1 MTTLK
6 KMMISFTAGAIFGI
20 LYAPAKGRKTRRKLA
35 ATGTSIKEGWNSVA
49 DGIAGKIEN
58 FREGVDGIAD
68 NAIDKV
74 ESTQFTVNDKGGF
87 L

>member
-35 ATGTSIKEGWNSVA
+35 AAGSNIKEGWNAVA

-58 FREGVDGIAD
+58 FKDSVDGIAD
-68 NAIDKV
+68 NAIEKV
-74 ESTQFTVNDKGGF
+74 ESTQFPVNDKAGY